1 MRFRLHAN
9 SLTTRLIL
17 LGSVLL
23 LVGALSRIAFLSNY
37 LRDDLTQLSSAQL
50 SSIAHYAAQDVDRD
64 IVARQG
70 LLSHL
75 AGKLPQALLR
85 QPGQLR
91 SWL

>member
-1 MRFRLHAN
+1 MRFRLHAP

-23 LVGALSRIAFLSNY
+23 LVGALSRIVFLSSY
-37 LRDDLTQLSSAQL
+37 LRDDLTRLTSAQL

-75 AGKLPQALLR
+75 AEDVPITSKDSVGNE
-85 QPGQLR
+85 
-91 SWL
+91 